1 MTMLPS
7 FGDRRF
13 VVGSVSSGHFLSHFY
28 LLSFPPLF
36 PQLLEAF
43 SLTNTQLG
51 LIVAA
56 IQLPIMLF
64 QIPVGQVVDR
74 IGAKRVFVL
83 GLGLTSL
90 GILLAGFA
98 PGYWPLLGFAVLSGI
113 GQSAFHPADYA
124 LLDAVMVEGSEGRSF
139 SIHTFGGFA
148 GFAAAPLVVGG
159 LGVLVGWRPAL
170 VTAGGVGIAAAL
182 LAELTLEPVYLTDR
196 ATRSEAVAGASNQ
209 GILEDLAVVA
219 SPSMVAVFLFFM
231 VLFAAG
237 TGIQSFTTVF
247 LHNGAGLPET
257 IGNTALTG
265 FFTLSAIG
273 ILIGGPFADR
283 FDVHVVIGLC
293 LLVAGGLTW
302 ILVTGV
308 LEITTLVAVGLLS
321 IVGFFSGML
330 RPSRDRLVSLHSPPE
345 SAGRSFGF
353 VFTGG
358 SLGGFLGPILLGRA
372 IDLRGPA
379 VAFVAIG
386 GFFLL
391 AGAVVVGMKFG
402 PSIRSGSASQ

>member
-1 MTMLPS
+1 MISLPS
-7 FGDRRF
+7 FEDRRV

-28 LLSFPPLF
+28 LLSLPPLF
-36 PQLLEAF
+36 PQLLDAF
-43 SLTNTQLG
+43 ALTNTQLG

-56 IQLPIMLF
+56 IQLPIMLL
-64 QIPVGQVVDR
+64 QIPVGQVVDQ

-90 GILLAGFA
+90 GILLAGFSS
-98 PGYWPLLGFAVLSGI
+98 GYWPLLVFAILSGI

-124 LLDAVMVEGSEGRSF
+124 LLDAVMEEGTEGKSF

-159 LGVLVGWRPAL
+159 LGVTLGWRPAL
-170 VTAGGVGIAAAL
+170 VIAGSVGIGAAL
-182 LAELTLEPVYLTDR
+182 LAELTLEPVYLAGHEER
-196 ATRSEAVAGASNQ
+196 AVAEGEANN
-209 GILEDLAVVA
+209 GHFFEDLAAIA
-219 SPSMVAVFLFFM
+219 SPSMTAVFLFFM

-237 TGIQSFTTVF
+237 NGIQSFTTVF

-273 ILIGGPFADR
+273 ILVGGPVADR
-283 FDVHVVIGLC
+283 YDVHVVIGVC
-293 LLVAGGLTW
+293 LLLAGVITG
-302 ILVTGV
+302 ILVSGTLG
-308 LEITTLVAVGLLS
+308 ITTMVAVTLLS
-321 IVGFFSGML
+321 VVGFFSGLL
-330 RPSRDRLVSLHSPPE
+330 RPSRDRLVSLHAPPD

-358 SLGGFLGPILLGRA
+358 SFGGFMGPILLGRA
-372 IDLRGPA
+372 IDLEGPA
-379 VAFVAIG
+379 IAFVAIG

-391 AGAVVVGMKFG
+391 AGAMVMAMKLG
-402 PSIRSGSASQ
+402 RRVDTGSID